1 MLLSEQVCRVALAD
15 SAYTHPCALTILSPA
30 NFAVNVSRERS
41 PSLRDIAGHS
51 PLMVLSARSYRR
63 SDDTERTFP
72 STEFRGHRR
81 SRFATF
87 TTTVLWTRLFGL
99 TSVDQD
105 LGGRAGRGRVLAGN
119 QQPVDDKVDFPVL
132 DLGED
137 GAESEQLVFD
147 QERND
152 LSKADIRL
160 LTVGEPRH
168 VLSLDQRFAGGGLD
182 VAQHAGG
189 MADQRDWLAAGE
201 EGLDQFDRVRIFG
214 EVPHGAVP
222 ARIKNS
228 IIILLLHA
236 LEPHSRVELVLCI
249 SVFLE
254 ATSNVGLEAGILAL
268 GIEGRTAALGRC

>member
-1 MLLSEQVCRVALAD
+1 MAAPIMGDATVPARGQKEHLVLEGIGAERPSVTEDDRLPFAPILVVDLRAVFGDYRRHVTLPPEQVCRVALAD

-51 PLMVLSARSYRR
+51 PLMALSARSYRR

-99 TSVDQD
+99 KSVDQD

-119 QQPVDDKVDFPVL
+119 EQPVEHHVAFPVL

-160 LTVGEPRH
+160 LT
-168 VLSLDQRFAGGGLD
+168 
-182 VAQHAGG
+182 
-189 MADQRDWLAAGE
+189 
-201 EGLDQFDRVRIFG
+201 DR
-214 EVPHGAVP
+214 
-222 ARIKNS
+222 K
-228 IIILLLHA
+228 
-236 LEPHSRVELVLCI
+236 
-249 SVFLE
+249 
-254 ATSNVGLEAGILAL
+254 
-268 GIEGRTAALGRC
+268 